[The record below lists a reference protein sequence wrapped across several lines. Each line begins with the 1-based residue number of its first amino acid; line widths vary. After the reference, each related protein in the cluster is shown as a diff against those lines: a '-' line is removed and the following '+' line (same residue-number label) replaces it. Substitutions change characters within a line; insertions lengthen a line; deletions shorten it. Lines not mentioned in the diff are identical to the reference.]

1 MKSRNNLQPFM
12 NLKTE
17 ISPPRIY
24 QKSPDTFLIDR
35 SNSKKMGGSLEEP
48 KPFEKFNYKVLNLVE
63 DFHFKF
69 QKNELTS
76 SSEFFKQF
84 DKNELLK
91 SFRELSLQKEIFVTM
106 IENIDRFI
114 TYGTK
119 YIERL
124 DQETASATKY
134 VSNGNNKVR
143 LISINNE
150 KLKNYLSN
158 SHR

>member
-1 MKSRNNLQPFM
+1 MKSGHSIQPFM

-24 QKSPDTFLIDR
+24 QKSSNSFVIDR
-35 SNSKKMGGSLEEP
+35 SRSKRMESEFEE
-48 KPFEKFNYKVLNLVE
+48 PFEKFNYKVLNLVE
-63 DFHFKF
+63 DFHLKF
-69 QKNELTS
+69 QKNDLT
-76 SSEFFKQF
+76 EANDFFKQF
-84 DKNELLK
+84 DRSGLLK
-91 SFRELSLQKEIFVTM
+91 SFRELSLQKEVFVTM

>member
-1 MKSRNNLQPFM
+1 
-12 NLKTE
+12 
-17 ISPPRIY
+17 
-24 QKSPDTFLIDR
+24 
-35 SNSKKMGGSLEEP
+35 MGGSLEEP

-143 LISINNE
+143 LM
-150 KLKNYLSN
+150 
-158 SHR
+158 